1 MKGKFKTAFF
11 AALAGLI
18 VGGAVAV
25 LLAGLII
32 GAMVGLGLALF
43 LGLGAYWRVKDA
55 GEELK
60 PIEDRRS

>member
-11 AALAGLI
+11 VALAGLV

-32 GAMVGLGLALF
+32 GARVGVGLALL
-43 LGLGAYWRVKDA
+43 LGLGAYWRVRDGSGEDA
-55 GEELK
+55 K
-60 PIEDRRS
+60 RIDRQP